1 MLDPAKFSEE
11 EGAVIRFLLH
21 EATLLNEQ
29 RWDDWLALITDDFE
43 YRMPSPCVR
52 DDPTQ
57 PQYDEEALLS
67 WESAASLRLRFER
80 IASDFAWADRPPPK
94 ERRHVT
100 SARVVAEE
108 EDVRGR
114 ELVVASDVLVARSRR
129 PDGVH
134 LVSAG
139 RRDRVRFVDGSW
151 RLAARRVYI
160 DLERPSVAQ
169 ISMLY

>member
-1 MLDPAKFSEE
+1 MLAHAIGSGY
-11 EGAVIRFLLH
+11 EGSVTRFLLH
-21 EATLLNEQ
+21 EAALLNEQ
-29 RWDDWLALITDDFE
+29 RWDEWLELVTEDFE

-57 PQYDEEALLS
+57 PQYDEDALLS
-67 WESAASLRLRFER
+67 WESTASLRLRFER
-80 IASDFAWADRPPPK
+80 ISSDFAWADRPPPK

-100 SARVVAEE
+100 SARILAEE
-108 EDVRGR
+108 DGLRGR

-129 PDGVH
+129 PDGAH

-139 RRDRVRFVDGSW
+139 RRDRIRVVDGSL

-160 DLERPSVAQ
+160 DLERPSVTQ